1 MSVLRNS
8 SIYLLSNVLNAAVPF
23 MLLPVL
29 TRTLTQSEY
38 GQVAMFQA
46 LLTALG
52 TVVGLNSVAAVSRKF
67 YDKNIDSSE
76 YEYYVSSAFHI
87 LFASLFFFAFIIYAS
102 DSYLSELLGI
112 EKSWIYLAIIWSA
125 FKFIVQFRLS
135 QYQIRQNAMP
145 YGMVQVGLTSS
156 NLVLA
161 LLFVVI
167 LKMGANG
174 SVIATMMSITFVSLI
189 ALRLL
194 TKDGVLYFRDIFTI
208 KKEKVRELIEFGVPL
223 IPHTVGVFML
233 GTFDRVVIN
242 DKLGA
247 SSAGIYMVAVQIS
260 MGLMIVFDSIN
271 KAFVPWLFQ
280 TLKNDNEEIKENLV
294 KATYLF
300 YLILLLGIGIAYFVA
315 PQVVVFVAGD
325 NYIESGSIIVMLIIG
340 QCFGGMYLSV
350 TNYVF
355 YVKKTG
361 VLSLITI
368 GSGLINLV
376 LLYILVPEF
385 GLQGAAVS
393 FAFSKLIQFLVT
405 WYLSNRCVK
414 MPWVKVLCLR

>member
-8 SIYLLSNVLNAAVPF
+8 SIYLLSNILNAAVPF

-38 GQVAMFQA
+38 GQVAMFQV

-52 TVVGLNSVAAVSRKF
+52 TIVGLNSVAAVSRKY
-67 YDKNIDSSE
+67 YDKNLNSIE
-76 YEYYVSSAFHI
+76 YGYYVSSAFHI
-87 LFASLFFFAFIIYAS
+87 LFVSLIVFFAFACFF

-112 EKSWIYLAIIWSA
+112 DKLWLFLAVIWSA
-125 FKFIVQFRLS
+125 LKFIVQLRLS

-145 YGMVQVGLTSS
+145 YGLVQVGLTTS
-156 NLVLA
+156 NLALA
-161 LLFVVI
+161 LLLVVI
-167 LKMGANG
+167 FDMGAQG
-174 SVIATMMSITFVSLI
+174 SVIAIMLSITFVSLI
-189 ALRLL
+189 AFKLL
-194 TKDGVLYFRDIFTI
+194 TKDRVLYCRDIFTI
-208 KKEKVRELIEFGVPL
+208 KKEKIRELVEFGVPL

-242 DKLGA
+242 DKMGA
-247 SSAGIYMVAVQIS
+247 SSAGIYMVAVQLS
-260 MGLMIVFDSIN
+260 MGLTIVFDSIN

-280 TLKNDNEEIKENLV
+280 TLKNENDEIKESLV
-294 KATYLF
+294 KATYFF
-300 YLILLLGIGIAYFVA
+300 YLILLLIIVVAYFIA
-315 PQVVVFVAGD
+315 PHVVVFVAGD
-325 NYIESGSIIVMLIIG
+325 NYKESGSIIVMLIIG

-361 VLSLITI
+361 MLSIITI
-368 GSGLINLV
+368 SSGILNLI
-376 LLYILVPEF
+376 LLYILVPDF

-393 FAFSKLIQFLVT
+393 FAFSKFIQFLVT

-414 MPWVKVLCLR
+414 MPWLKALRLG